1 MLFGNDSNPLF
12 GSLLVTAFLCALAY
26 AVLGLSEK
34 QEISYETVTNH
45 PPKAQLTKP
54 KCQSATPCGTRVNDR
69 LGYDFAAIMGLTYHK
84 DILRG
89 KYSAKSHPVKDWRP
103 TDGFKVS
110 RALLHAIMHQES
122 RFKATARSHK
132 GAYGVMQ
139 IMPDTASYI
148 IEKKKLNEI
157 QVAALQPVRV
167 PQISPRT
174 LHKPEVNMTVGQAY
188 LEYLAEK
195 PYIQGD
201 LVKLLAAYNAGP
213 GKVLEW
219 EKHLDLSDVS
229 PEEFTNAIPY
239 KETREY
245 VRKVM
250 ANYWV
255 YSGLL
260 GEMPSLSLVQYRG

>member
-1 MLFGNDSNPLF
+1 MFFGQTSNPLF
-12 GSLLVTAFLCALAY
+12 SSLAVTGLLCLFAYFGFVQEPEVVALP
-26 AVLGLSEK
+26 
-34 QEISYETVTNH
+34 ET
-45 PPKAQLTKP
+45 
-54 KCQSATPCGTRVNDR
+54 SATHIQKQKNAPCSMQNACEETANQ
-69 LGYDFAAIMGLTYHK
+69 LGHDFAAIMGITHHRN
-84 DILRG
+84 ILQG
-89 KYSAKSHPVKDWRP
+89 KYNASTHPVKDWRP

-122 RFKATARSHK
+122 RFKPTARSHA

-139 IMPDTASYI
+139 IMPDTATYI
-148 IEKKKLNEI
+148 INKKRLNEI

-167 PQISPRT
+167 PNISPRT
-174 LHKPEVNMTVGQAY
+174 MHKPEVNMTVGQAY
-188 LEYLAEK
+188 MQYLAEK
-195 PYIQGD
+195 PYIKGS

-219 EKHLDLSDVS
+219 EKRFGSISDA
-229 PEEFTNAIPY
+229 EFARSIPY

-245 VRKVM
+245 VQKVM

-260 GEMPSLSLVQYRG
+260 GEMPSLSLSPYRG